1 MSKIWIVT
9 DSASDISKE
18 NEEKYGIHILP
29 FQVAMDGKSYTSRVD
44 FNNEAFYELLENSAE
59 IPATSQ
65 ITPFAFQALYE
76 TADAEGYSDII
87 LILINAEGSATYSN
101 AVMAAQLF
109 GEEHPQSALR
119 IHPID
124 SRTYTGGYG
133 HIVVK
138 AAKMARQGAAAEEI
152 LATVQEWLE
161 NVLIYA
167 GLYTLKYAGKS
178 GRIPSAAAFVGDM
191 IGMKPIMRIW
201 DHVITTGDK
210 VRGEKNIIPFIV
222 KKTLEQIEPGSE
234 YCVVYGKE
242 EADRDE
248 MAAAMQAAI
257 GYPPADVYQIGAA
270 IAINAGPRVVGT
282 IFKQK
287 KVQ

>member
-1 MSKIWIVT
+1 MEKILIVT
-9 DSASDISKE
+9 DSASDISYE
-18 NEEKYGIHILP
+18 NEEKYGIRVLP
-29 FQVAMDGKSYTSRVD
+29 FQVAMDGKSYTSRQD
-44 FNNEAFYELLENSAE
+44 FDNRKFYELLEASAE

-65 ITPFAFQALYE
+65 ITPFEFETLYQE
-76 TADAEGYSDII
+76 FADAGYTDAI
-87 LILINAEGSATYSN
+87 LILINGEGSATYGN
-101 AVMAAQLF
+101 AVMAAEQF
-109 GEEHPQSALR
+109 RQAHPQSALR

-138 AAKMARQGAAAEEI
+138 AAQMAQQGAPVEEI
-152 LATVQEWLE
+152 LAAVHDWVD
-161 NVLIYA
+161 NALIYA

-222 KKTLEQIEPGSE
+222 KKTVENIVPGGE

-242 EADRDE
+242 EADREE
-248 MAAAMQAAI
+248 MTAAMTEAL

-287 KVQ
+287 RQ